1 VIGTYGDGSYMFGNP
16 VASHFVSAESN
27 LPLLHIVFNNNH
39 WGAVR
44 NSTNRV
50 MPNGYAQKSNRP
62 PLTYLDTANK
72 YEKAVEVADGYG
84 EAVSDPTKL
93 MAALERVRKVV
104 EVEKRQA
111 LLNVICS

>member
-1 VIGTYGDGSYMFGNP
+1 
-16 VASHFVSAESN
+16 
-27 LPLLHIVFNNNH
+27 
-39 WGAVR
+39 
-44 NSTNRV
+44 
-50 MPNGYAQKSNRP
+50 MPGGYAQKSNRP

-84 EAVSDPTKL
+84 ERVSDPDKL
-93 MAALERVRKVV
+93 MGALERARKVV